1 MHAPLNGG
9 NLELAWCWNV
19 KQNLYYDAST
29 RQIKIKDRDQCISH
43 NFVAGD
49 VIVQS
54 CRGGKNEK
62 WYYNSHTYE
71 LKSLYVGACLERSN
85 DKFRMNK
92 RCGGDNTKFS
102 IPWLSDAELERVSA
116 FSDPGQ
122 CMHAPHGRGTIRM
135 VFCQAENMSQEF
147 TYNAST
153 SQMKNK
159 MSGLC
164 VTHGY
169 FAGPVSMQKCDHA
182 NIRQKWHY
190 NTSTKELKSVG
201 NLNHCLEWSVDN
213 VSMQKCIG
221 GGNQKFLLPA
231 V

>member
-1 MHAPLNGG
+1 
-9 NLELAWCWNV
+9 
-19 KQNLYYDAST
+19 
-29 RQIKIKDRDQCISH
+29 
-43 NFVAGD
+43 
-49 VIVQS
+49 
-54 CRGGKNEK
+54 
-62 WYYNSHTYE
+62 
-71 LKSLYVGACLERSN
+71 
-85 DKFRMNK
+85 
-92 RCGGDNTKFS
+92 
-102 IPWLSDAELERVSA
+102 
-116 FSDPGQ
+116 
-122 CMHAPHGRGTIRM
+122 M

-147 TYNAST
+147 TCNAST